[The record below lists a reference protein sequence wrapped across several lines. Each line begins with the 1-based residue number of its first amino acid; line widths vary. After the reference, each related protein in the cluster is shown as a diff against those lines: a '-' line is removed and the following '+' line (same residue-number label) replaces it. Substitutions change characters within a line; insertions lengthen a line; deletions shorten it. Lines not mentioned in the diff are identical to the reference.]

1 MKYLKN
7 RFEFEAVLTD
17 ENRKEKEESEEE
29 KFRSLEVKEIP
40 TFYADSQTDKHSQ
53 SIFEVSNGGHSLN
66 LPLNQ
71 TGID

>member
-1 MKYLKN
+1 MKTERQKKN
-7 RFEFEAVLTD
+7 Q
-17 ENRKEKEESEEE
+17 KK
-29 KFRSLEVKEIP
+29 RSLEVKEIP